1 MIDKNFIPPLQLDVL
16 ADSGI
21 PDSQIELART
31 TSDELRGIVSTQKD
45 KPSGPSVHE
54 LFSGYAEQHRIALE
68 ILA

>member
-1 MIDKNFIPPLQLDVL
+1 MIDKNFIPPLQLNVL
-16 ADSGI
+16 VESGI
-21 PDSQIELART
+21 PESQIELART

-68 ILA
+68 ISE

>member
-21 PDSQIELART
+21 PESQIELART
-31 TSDELRGIVSTQKD
+31 TSDELRSIVSTQKD
-45 KPSGPSVHE
+45 KPSGPSVHK

-68 ILA
+68 ISE

>member
-1 MIDKNFIPPLQLDVL
+1 MINKNFIPPLQSNVL

-68 ILA
+68 ILE

>member
-16 ADSGI
+16 AESGI

-31 TSDELRGIVSTQKD
+31 TSDELRCIVSTQKD

-54 LFSGYAEQHRIALE
+54 LFSVYAKQHGMKLE
-68 ILA
+68 ISE